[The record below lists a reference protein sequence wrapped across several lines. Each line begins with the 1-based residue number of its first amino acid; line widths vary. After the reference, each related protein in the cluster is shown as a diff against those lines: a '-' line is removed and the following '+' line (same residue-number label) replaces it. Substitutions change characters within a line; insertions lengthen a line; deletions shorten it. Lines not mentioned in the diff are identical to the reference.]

1 MVKQKVLSAQNFKK
15 ATLIGVA
22 FCFAHPALSELPDF
36 PASVKQAR
44 ENLMNGDRKK
54 ALSMINYMITNE
66 ENTEKNRELITE
78 GRKLGTFF
86 ITESGQKLFELGESM
101 SDTNPPLA
109 EEKYKES
116 LKEEGPNLKILNALS
131 LLKLRGNHC
140 DEARQWNQKALDTFD
155 RMIEVQAIAMQVL
168 ACEDNFEGISK
179 KLEGFK
185 EDSPVLQI
193 PVVQLLTARA
203 KIQSGMVKQGLEILR
218 LASETKNAF
227 PDVWYWRWKLDP
239 EEGHI
244 QRTYLEK
251 YITICKKMTPRLKRK
266 YRESG
271 VVCEKL
277 PEAEKALKKSGA
289 NSDESLVN

>member
-1 MVKQKVLSAQNFKK
+1 MNHRVLFSQNLLK

-22 FCFAHPALSELPDF
+22 FCFVFPALSEFPDL
-36 PASVKQAR
+36 PASIKQAR
-44 ENLMNGDRKK
+44 ESLMNGKRKK
-54 ALSMINYMITNE
+54 ALSMINYMITSE
-66 ENTEKNRELITE
+66 ENTGKNQEFIEE
-78 GRKLGTFF
+78 GRRLATFF
-86 ITESGQKLFELGESM
+86 ITENGQKLFELGESM
-101 SDTNPPLA
+101 SDTNPLLA

-116 LKEEGPNLKILNALS
+116 LKTEGPNLKILNALS
-131 LLKLRGNHC
+131 LLKLRSNQC

-155 RMIEVQAIAMQVL
+155 RMVEVQAVALQVM

-179 KLEGFK
+179 KLEGYK
-185 EDSPVLQI
+185 EDSPVLKI
-193 PVVQLLTARA
+193 PVVQLLKARA
-203 KIQSGMVKQGLEILR
+203 KIQSGMTKEGLEILR
-218 LASETKNAF
+218 LASEGKNTF

-239 EEGHI
+239 EQGHI